1 MASRGIKRALH
12 RNLERRIMEKP
23 IETCPKPL
31 FDPEKWYVAGP
42 KYLLWDGRWVIG
54 SYEYTE
60 KGKGRWVANGRVI
73 HPTHWEFLPPDV
85 KVK

>member
-1 MASRGIKRALH
+1 
-12 RNLERRIMEKP
+12 MEKP

-31 FDPEKWYVAGP
+31 FDPEKGYVAGP
-42 KYLLWDGRWVIG
+42 KYLLWD
-54 SYEYTE
+54 
-60 KGKGRWVANGRVI
+60 GRWVANGRVI